1 MYKLHNA
8 IVQLGVNHLDDM
20 KEDSKRVRIDA
31 QKETILANS
40 KKLQEKINEL
50 NNNMAEKDKLCKDMQ
65 KKVETIK
72 DEKTKLVKMF

>member
-1 MYKLHNA
+1 
-8 IVQLGVNHLDDM
+8 M

>member
-40 KKLQEKINEL
+40 NKL
-50 NNNMAEKDKLCKDMQ
+50 
-65 KKVETIK
+65 
-72 DEKTKLVKMF
+72 